1 MPACDRWVPFVLIL
15 EYSSDFWS
23 QRWSP
28 FQSSPEPPV
37 CWFQPASFLFN
48 QLAKNLSASLH
59 NSQESPIWGMLPLL
73 FASNLPKIF
82 CPFGSQLSHLFLN
95 PPFLCVPSNFH
106 LSSAS
111 LEQNWWQVSSHMGSR
126 LLAPEGDMVR
136 DLRLEEHLQA
146 DFKHLPV
153 LCPEDSSLPSSSAS
167 QPSCTPLTRPFHNS
181 LLSLR
186 HFLER
191 LHLPHAQPWGRGS
204 PLYFYHVL

>member
-1 MPACDRWVPFVLIL
+1 
-15 EYSSDFWS
+15 
-23 QRWSP
+23 
-28 FQSSPEPPV
+28 
-37 CWFQPASFLFN
+37 
-48 QLAKNLSASLH
+48 
-59 NSQESPIWGMLPLL
+59 MLPLL
-73 FASNLPKIF
+73 FVSNLPKRF

-111 LEQNWWQVSSHMGSR
+111 LEQNWRQVSSHMASR

-136 DLRLEEHLQA
+136 DLRLEEHLQT

-167 QPSCTPLTRPFHNS
+167 QPSCTLLTRPFHKS

-186 HFLER
+186 HILER
-191 LHLPHAQPWGRGS
+191 LHLPHAS
-204 PLYFYHVL
+204 PQAEAVHCIFYHVFSFTVHEVPLL